1 METPQDPMNRSLTA
15 SLLVLILLAAIP
27 VLADVE
33 EQRIQAVERA
43 TKWVVSIR
51 THRPGK
57 PEPGIGSGV
66 ILRSDGY
73 ILTNA
78 HVVKGAKVVKVH
90 LKNGKSYTAKVWKM
104 AADQDLALL
113 KIEASGLPVARIGNS
128 DKVRLGQT
136 VIAIGDP
143 LGFTGTVTVGT
154 VGGLNRNVETRGI
167 KYRNLIQTDAAI
179 NPGSSG
185 GALVNLQG
193 EVVGINALVY
203 TGPSS
208 GYDKA
213 QGLGFAIPI
222 NSAIQLARQLVT
234 SQPKDLA
241 SSKPWL
247 GLAGENLTP
256 QKAQDFGIKARI
268 GVLVTSVVSASPAAQ
283 AGIQVGDAVTAID
296 GTTVRT
302 VPEMLRILASH
313 RPGDSITLTVWRGEN
328 RIALPV
334 TLDQQSQ

>member
-1 METPQDPMNRSLTA
+1 MNRRLVS
-15 SLLVLILLAAIP
+15 SLLIWIFLAALP

-33 EQRIQAVERA
+33 EQRIQAVEKA
-43 TKWVVSIR
+43 SKWVVSIR

-57 PEPGIGSGV
+57 TEPGIGSGV

-90 LKNGKSYTAKVWKM
+90 LKNGKSFTAKVWKM

-113 KIEASGLPVARIGNS
+113 KIETTGLPVARIGNS

-154 VGGLNRNVETRGI
+154 VGGLNRNVETRGV

-193 EVVGINALVY
+193 EVIGINALVY

-234 SQPKDLA
+234 SQPRDAGSAKA
-241 SSKPWL
+241 WL

-256 QKAQDFGIKARI
+256 QKAQDFGIKARL
-268 GVLVTSVVSASPAAQ
+268 GVLVTSVISGSPAANS
-283 AGIQVGDAVTAID
+283 GVQVGDAVTAID

-334 TLDQQSQ
+334 TLDQLSQ